1 MKKSIIAIISILL
14 VAGSSTVCQAARK
27 KAVKKVVYSTSM
39 HCKACA
45 NKVQDNIAFEK
56 GVQDLNIDMEKN
68 TITVEFNPA
77 KTDTAKLAG
86 AIRKLGYKAK
96 VIEYK
101 DIK

>member
-1 MKKSIIAIISILL
+1 
-14 VAGSSTVCQAARK
+14 
-27 KAVKKVVYSTSM
+27 
-39 HCKACA
+39 
-45 NKVQDNIAFEK
+45 
-56 GVQDLNIDMEKN
+56 MEKN